1 MAQIKYQNIK
11 IESCEFEATENRK
24 LNDLRI
30 NRLLEK
36 NFCFGC
42 ITSI

>member
-1 MAQIKYQNIK
+1 MSQIKYQNTI

-30 NRLLEK
+30 DRLLEK

-42 ITSI
+42 IKSI